1 MMSRLLMAFALSLC
15 GLVAASAQT
24 NAPATGH
31 ATPPDA
37 FKLFSDKELAG
48 LASGKGALTL
58 ATLVD
63 HENHYVL
70 IAGRT
75 GPGEVEVHEHWID
88 YMAIQQGEAEFTV
101 GGTLSGARD
110 TGPGEKRGGA
120 ITGGTVVTIRPG
132 DFLVVPA
139 GPAASHH
146 DQAGQHLPGDR
157 LQGAGVSVTGQQPS
171 NRSSGPFEWRTPPRR
186 ATIARHV
193 SCVPRSG

>member
-1 MMSRLLMAFALSLC
+1 MMSRLLTACVFSVCVMGTAGAE
-15 GLVAASAQT
+15 G
-24 NAPATGH
+24 TGH
-31 ATPPDA
+31 AAPPDP

-88 YMAIQQGEAEFTV
+88 YMVIQQGEAEFTF
-101 GGTLSGARD
+101 GGSLTGARD

-120 ITGGTVVTIRPG
+120 ITGGTVVTIKAG

-139 GPAASHH
+139 GQP
-146 DQAGQHLPGDR
+146 HLTMIKPG
-157 LQGAGVSVTGQQPS
+157 
-171 NRSSGPFEWRTPPRR
+171 SSFR
-186 ATIARHV
+186 AIV
-193 SCVPRSG
+193 FKVQS